1 MSPPSANLS
10 RPVSPSQQVPLL
22 HSKEQIEPEFMEDL
36 RVSGYSPLL
45 PPQIIQEELPMS
57 ANSRKVVSLARQQAA
72 KILRGEDD
80 RLIVIVGP
88 CSIHDPKSAL
98 EYAKL
103 LKPVA
108 DQISGEVL
116 VIMRAYFEKP
126 RTTVGWKGLINDPE
140 IDGTFQINKGLRIAR
155 GLLCEL
161 TDMGVPV
168 GCELLDTISPQFL
181 ADLISWGAIGART
194 TESQLHREL
203 ASGVSFPLGFK
214 NGTDGNISIAV
225 DAIRAAAKPHH
236 FLGVTKQGLAAI
248 TNTKGNELCHLIL
261 RGGNGGPNYEKEHI
275 EKTRAGLIKAKLPE
289 NTIMVDCSHGN
300 SRKQHR
306 NQISVSADL
315 ANQIRA
321 GDKSIVGLMIE
332 SNLVEGR
339 QDVGPEGKDALV
351 YGQSITDACVNWE
364 DTVKMLE
371 DLADAV
377 RVRRGEA

>member
-1 MSPPSANLS
+1 MSPSTTTIS
-10 RPVSPSQQVPLL
+10 RPESPVPLM
-22 HSKEQIEPEFMEDL
+22 HSKEEIAPEFMEDL
-36 RVSGYSPLL
+36 RVTGYSPLL
-45 PPQIIQEELPMS
+45 PPQIIQEEHPMS
-57 ANSRKVVSLARQQAA
+57 EVSKKVVSLARQQAA

-88 CSIHDPKSAL
+88 CSIHDPKAAI
-98 EYAKL
+98 EYATR

-108 DQISGEVL
+108 DQLSGEIL

-126 RTTVGWKGLINDPE
+126 RTTVGWKGLINDPD

-155 GLLCEL
+155 SLLNQL

-214 NGTDGNISIAV
+214 NGTDGNIGIAV

-261 RGGNGGPNYEKEHI
+261 RGGNDGPNYEKAYI
-275 EKTRAGLIKAKLPE
+275 EKTREGLVKAKLPE
-289 NTIMVDCSHGN
+289 VIMVDCSHGN
-300 SRKQHR
+300 SRKQHK
-306 NQISVSADL
+306 NQVSVSADL

-339 QDVGPEGKDALV
+339 QDVGPEGKDALT
-351 YGQSITDACVNWE
+351 YGQSITDACVSWD

-371 DLADAV
+371 DLAEAV
-377 RVRRGEA
+377 RVRRG

>member
-1 MSPPSANLS
+1 M
-10 RPVSPSQQVPLL
+10 
-22 HSKEQIEPEFMEDL
+22 
-36 RVSGYSPLL
+36 
-45 PPQIIQEELPMS
+45 
-57 ANSRKVVSLARQQAA
+57 ARQQAA

-88 CSIHDPKSAL
+88 CSIHDPKAAL
-98 EYAKL
+98 EYASH

-108 DQISGEVL
+108 DQIAGEVL
-116 VIMRAYFEKP
+116 VIMRTYFEKP
-126 RTTVGWKGLINDPE
+126 RTTVGWKGLINDPD
-140 IDGTFQINKGLRIAR
+140 INDTFQINKGLRLAR
-155 GLLCEL
+155 SLLCDL
-161 TDMGVPV
+161 TNMGIPV

-214 NGTDGNISIAV
+214 NGTDGNITIAL
-225 DAIRAAAKPHH
+225 DAIRAASKPHH

-248 TNTKGNELCHLIL
+248 TKTRGNDLCHLIL
-261 RGGNGGPNYEKEHI
+261 RGGNGAPNYEKEHI
-275 EKTRAGLIKAKLPE
+275 EKTRTGLAKANLPE
-289 NTIMVDCSHGN
+289 VIMVDCSHGN
-300 SRKQHR
+300 SRKQHK
-306 NQISVSADL
+306 NQILVSADL

-339 QDVGPEGKDALV
+339 QDVGPEGKDGLT

-377 RVRRGEA
+377 KVRRGQA

>member
-1 MSPPSANLS
+1 MAPSTTAPTSSS
-10 RPVSPSQQVPLL
+10 RPESPIPLM
-22 HSKEQIEPEFMEDL
+22 HSKEKIAPEFMEDL
-36 RVSGYSPLL
+36 RVTGYSPLL

-57 ANSRKVVSLARQQAA
+57 DVSRKVVSLARQQAA

-88 CSIHDPKSAL
+88 CSIHDPKAAL
-98 EYAKL
+98 EYAAR

-108 DQISGEVL
+108 DNLSGEIL

-126 RTTVGWKGLINDPE
+126 RTTVGWKGLINDPD

-155 GLLCEL
+155 NLLCQL

-275 EKTRAGLIKAKLPE
+275 EKTREGLNKAKLPE
-289 NTIMVDCSHGN
+289 VIMVDCSHGN

-306 NQISVSADL
+306 NQVSVSADL

-351 YGQSITDACVNWE
+351 YGQSITDACVDWE

-377 RVRRGEA
+377 RVRRG

>member
-1 MSPPSANLS
+1 MSPPSATLS

-22 HSKEQIEPEFMEDL
+22 HSKEEIEPEFMEDL

-57 ANSRKVVSLARQQAA
+57 KNSRKVVSLARQQAA

-88 CSIHDPKSAL
+88 CSIHDPRSAI

-108 DQISGEVL
+108 DQISGEIL

-214 NGTDGNISIAV
+214 NGTDV

-248 TNTKGNELCHLIL
+248 TNTRGNELCHLIL

-275 EKTRAGLIKAKLPE
+275 EKTRAGLVKAKLPE
-289 NTIMVDCSHGN
+289 AIMVDCSHGN

-315 ANQIRA
+315 ADQIRA

-364 DTVKMLE
+364 DTVRMLE

-377 RVRRGEA
+377 RVRRG

>member
-1 MSPPSANLS
+1 MSPPSVSIVS
-10 RPVSPSQQVPLL
+10 RPSSPSQQVPLQ

-36 RVSGYSPLL
+36 RVSGYAPLI
-45 PPQIIQEELPMS
+45 PPQIIQEEIPMS
-57 ANSRKVVSLARQQAA
+57 QTSRKVVSLARQQAA

-88 CSIHDPKSAL
+88 CSIHDPRSAL
-98 EYAKL
+98 EYASL

-108 DQISGEVL
+108 EQLSGEL
-116 VIMRAYFEKP
+116 LIIMRAYFEKP
-126 RTTVGWKGLINDPE
+126 RTTVGWKGLINDPD
-140 IDGTFQINKGLRIAR
+140 INDTFQINKGLRIAR
-155 GLLCEL
+155 SLLCQL

-214 NGTDGNISIAV
+214 NGTDGNITIAV
-225 DAIRAAAKPHH
+225 DAIRAAARPHH

-275 EKTRAGLIKAKLPE
+275 ERTRAGLVKAKLPE
-289 NTIMVDCSHGN
+289 TIMVDCSHGN

-321 GDKSIVGLMIE
+321 GDRSIVGLMIE

-339 QDVGPEGKDALV
+339 QDVGPAGKDALV
-351 YGQSITDACVNWE
+351 YGQSITDACVDWN

-377 RVRRGEA
+377 RVRRG

>member
-1 MSPPSANLS
+1 MSPPSAAILS

-22 HSKEQIEPEFMEDL
+22 HSKEEIEPEFMEDL

-88 CSIHDPKSAL
+88 CSIHDPRAAL

-155 GLLCEL
+155 GLLCQL

-275 EKTRAGLIKAKLPE
+275 EKTRQGLVKAKLPE
-289 NTIMVDCSHGN
+289 AIMVDCSHGN

-315 ANQIRA
+315 AEQIRA

-364 DTVKMLE
+364 DTVRMLE

-377 RVRRGEA
+377 RVRRG

>member
-1 MSPPSANLS
+1 MSPSTTTNS
-10 RPVSPSQQVPLL
+10 RPESPVPLM
-22 HSKEQIEPEFMEDL
+22 HSKEEIAAEFMEDL
-36 RVSGYSPLL
+36 RVSGYNPLL
-45 PPQIIQEELPMS
+45 PPQIIQEEIPMS
-57 ANSRKVVSLARQQAA
+57 DVSRKVVSLARQQAA
-72 KILRGEDD
+72 KILRGDDD

-88 CSIHDPKSAL
+88 CSIHDPKAAL
-98 EYAKL
+98 EYASR

-108 DQISGEVL
+108 ENLAGEL
-116 VIMRAYFEKP
+116 LIIMRAYFEKP
-126 RTTVGWKGLINDPE
+126 RTTVGWKGLINDPD

-155 GLLCEL
+155 DLLCRL
-161 TDMGVPV
+161 TDMGIPV

-275 EKTRAGLIKAKLPE
+275 EKTREGLAKAKLPE
-289 NTIMVDCSHGN
+289 VIMVDCSHGN
-300 SRKQHR
+300 SKKQHK
-306 NQISVSADL
+306 NQVLVSADL

-321 GDKSIVGLMIE
+321 GDKSIVGVMIE

-339 QDVGPEGKDALV
+339 QDVGPEGRDALV
-351 YGQSITDACVNWE
+351 YGQSITDACVHWD

-371 DLADAV
+371 DLADAI
-377 RVRRGEA
+377 RVRRG